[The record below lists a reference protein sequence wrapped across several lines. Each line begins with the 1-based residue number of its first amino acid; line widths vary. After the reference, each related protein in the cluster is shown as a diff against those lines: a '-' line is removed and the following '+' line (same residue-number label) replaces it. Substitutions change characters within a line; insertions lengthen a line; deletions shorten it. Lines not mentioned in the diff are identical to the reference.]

1 MSNSDV
7 RPSTTTIRLPT
18 PVFSDLEEVSRH
30 MKVNHDSDVAQ
41 ELTYAI
47 RVLVDSYVNEYQED
61 FKQKEGGQLVFSGG
75 DSVKLQDSQTDDGDG
90 DNDDDGKI
98 TFSLSE
104 GYSGD

>member
-1 MSNSDV
+1 MTV
-7 RPSTTTIRLPT
+7 
-18 PVFSDLEEVSRH
+18 
-30 MKVNHDSDVAQ
+30 
-41 ELTYAI
+41 TYAI
-47 RVLVDSYVNEYQED
+47 CVLVDSYVNEYQED

-75 DSVKLQDSQTDDGDG
+75 DSVKIQDSQTDDGDG